1 MTLCDDNDDLD
12 DEDLVYFTAEYNG
25 DDDFSDN
32 DNNDDVLESCKE
44 DDACLETDIEYI
56 EG

>member
-1 MTLCDDNDDLD
+1 M
-12 DEDLVYFTAEYNG
+12 EYNG
-25 DDDFSDN
+25 DDDDDDFSDN